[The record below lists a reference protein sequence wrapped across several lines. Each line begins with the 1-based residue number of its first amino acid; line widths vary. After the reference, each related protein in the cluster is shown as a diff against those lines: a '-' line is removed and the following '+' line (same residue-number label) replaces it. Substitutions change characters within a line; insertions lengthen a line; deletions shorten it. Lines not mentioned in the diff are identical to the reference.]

1 MTQSTRSFDFLGE
14 LCDSVANKM
23 KQFDFLIL
31 GSGIAGLTF
40 ALKVAPRGRVAI
52 VTKKD
57 RAESNTNYAQ
67 GGIASV
73 TSREDSFE
81 SHVRDTLTAGAGL
94 CKENV
99 VRTIVEE
106 GPARI
111 AELIELGMKFSERE
125 IPASHGAHEL
135 DLGKEGGHSKR
146 RILHAKDVTG
156 REIERALL
164 DAISRQPNIEI
175 FENHIAIDL
184 ITSQKLGYVG
194 ENRCLGA
201 YVFDKKGNRVWTF
214 AAPVT
219 VLATGGC
226 GKVYLYTTNPDI
238 ATGDGVA
245 MAYRAGASIANM
257 EFVQFHPT
265 CLYHPKAKSFLISE
279 AVRGEGGILKTLD
292 GREFMDAVHPL
303 KSLAP
308 RDIVARAIDS
318 EMKKY
323 GADCVHLDITHKPA
337 KFIIE
342 RFPNIYQTCLRYGI
356 DITREPIPV
365 VPAAHYQ
372 CGGVVTNVDGETD
385 IAGLFAVGEVA
396 CTGLH
401 GANRLASNSLL
412 EALVCAH
419 RAAEKTFNVQH
430 STFNIQ
436 QIPVWQSGSAT
447 NADEL
452 VVVAHNWDEIRRL
465 MWDYV
470 GIVRTNKRL
479 QRAQSRLANLQQEIQ
494 EYYWNFIVTADL
506 LELRNIATVA
516 ELIVRCALM
525 RPESRGL
532 NYNLD
537 FPDLNPDWAQRDSVV
552 RRGNYPAAIL
562 ASAKVSQGCRR
573 RSLRPHAGRQNLPAH
588 RAVKWG
594 APPKGGAA
602 TAALAGEISAAAA
615 TNPAPDN
622 ANPTVGFAPLFVK
635 NERS

>member
-1 MTQSTRSFDFLGE
+1 
-14 LCDSVANKM
+14 M
-23 KQFDFLIL
+23 KQFDYLIL

-73 TSREDSFE
+73 TSKEDSFDL
-81 SHVRDTLTAGAGL
+81 HVRDTLSAGAGL

-111 AELIELGMKFSERE
+111 HELIELGVKFSERDAPSE
-125 IPASHGAHEL
+125 DGGREL
-135 DLGKEGGHSKR
+135 DLGREGGHSKR

-156 REIERALL
+156 REVERALL
-164 DAISRQPNIEI
+164 DAVARHPNIEV

-184 ITSQKLGYVG
+184 ITSQKMGKAESG
-194 ENRCLGA
+194 KRKAENENRCFGA

-214 AAPVT
+214 VAPVT
-219 VLATGGC
+219 LLATGGC

-245 MAYRAGASIANM
+245 MAYRAGAAIANM
-257 EFVQFHPT
+257 EFIQFHPT

-292 GREFMDAVHPL
+292 GREFMDAHHPL

-308 RDIVARAIDS
+308 RDVVARAIDA
-318 EMKKY
+318 EMKKS
-323 GADCVHLDITHKPA
+323 GAEHVWLDITHKPA
-337 KFIIE
+337 PFIID
-342 RFPNIYQTCLRYGI
+342 RFPNIYQTCLGYSI
-356 DITREPIPV
+356 DITKEPIPV

-372 CGGVVTNVDGETD
+372 SGGVVTNVDGETE
-385 IAGLFAVGEVA
+385 IAGLYAVGEVA

-419 RAAEKTFNVQH
+419 RAAQKVSDFKVPV
-430 STFNIQ
+430 SGLS
-436 QIPVWQSGSAT
+436 IPLWQSGDAT

-452 VVVAHNWDEIRRL
+452 VVVSHNWDEIRRL

-479 QRAQSRLANLQQEIQ
+479 RRAQSRLAHLQQEIQ
-494 EYYWNFIVTADL
+494 EYYWDFIVTADL

-537 FPDLNPDWAQRDSVV
+537 FPEPNPEWAQHDSVV
-552 RRGNYPAAIL
+552 R
-562 ASAKVSQGCRR
+562 K
-573 RSLRPHAGRQNLPAH
+573 
-588 RAVKWG
+588 
-594 APPKGGAA
+594 
-602 TAALAGEISAAAA
+602 
-615 TNPAPDN
+615 
-622 ANPTVGFAPLFVK
+622 
-635 NERS
+635 

>member
-1 MTQSTRSFDFLGE
+1 M
-14 LCDSVANKM
+14 V
-23 KQFDFLIL
+23 KQFDYLVL

-40 ALKVAPRGRVAI
+40 ALKVASHGRVAI

-73 TSREDSFE
+73 TSKEDSFE
-81 SHVRDTLTAGAGL
+81 LHVRDTLEAGAGL
-94 CKENV
+94 CKESV

-125 IPASHGAHEL
+125 QLSEDGGREL
-135 DLGKEGGHSKR
+135 DLGREGGHSKR

-164 DAISRQPNIEI
+164 DAVSRQPNIEI

-194 ENRCLGA
+194 ENHCLGA
-201 YVFDKKGNRVWTF
+201 YVFDKKANRVWTF
-214 AAPVT
+214 AAPIT

-245 MAYRAGASIANM
+245 MAFRAGATIANM

-279 AVRGEGGILKTLD
+279 AVRGEGGVLKTLE
-292 GREFMDAVHPL
+292 GKEFMDAYHPL

-308 RDIVARAIDS
+308 RDVVARAIDS
-318 EMKKY
+318 EMKKS
-323 GADCVHLDITHKPA
+323 GAEHVWLDITHKPA
-337 KFIIE
+337 RFIIE
-342 RFPNIYQTCLRYGI
+342 RFPNIYKTCLSYGI
-356 DITREPIPV
+356 DITKEPIPV

-372 CGGVVTNVDGETD
+372 CGGVVTDVDGQTD
-385 IAGLFAVGEVA
+385 IAGLYAVGEAA

-419 RAAEKTFNVQH
+419 RAAGKILSAPVPQ
-430 STFNIQ
+430 SDLK
-436 QIPVWQSGSAT
+436 IPLWQSGGAT

-452 VVVAHNWDEIRRL
+452 VVVSHNWDEIRRL

-479 QRAQSRLANLQQEIQ
+479 QRAQKRLANLQEEIR

-537 FPDLNPDWAQRDSVV
+537 FPDLNPEWAQRDSVV
-552 RRGNYPAAIL
+552 R
-562 ASAKVSQGCRR
+562 K
-573 RSLRPHAGRQNLPAH
+573 
-588 RAVKWG
+588 
-594 APPKGGAA
+594 
-602 TAALAGEISAAAA
+602 
-615 TNPAPDN
+615 
-622 ANPTVGFAPLFVK
+622 
-635 NERS
+635 